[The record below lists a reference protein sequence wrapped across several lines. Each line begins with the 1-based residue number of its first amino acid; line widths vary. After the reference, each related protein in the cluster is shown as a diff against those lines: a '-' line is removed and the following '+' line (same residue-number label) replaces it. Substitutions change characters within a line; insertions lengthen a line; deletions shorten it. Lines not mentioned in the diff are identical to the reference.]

1 MMKILRG
8 ERRRKFRT
16 AQPGKLPARKVLA
29 LLGAFC
35 LFLSTVEY
43 MIPKPLPFIRLG
55 IANLPLLLALDILP
69 FSSFLLLICVKS
81 LGQAV
86 ITGTLFSYVFL
97 FSLGGTAVSALSMYG
112 VRKYL
117 GKERISLIGTGTIG
131 AFLSNVTQ
139 LGLAGI
145 FVLGQSMIYIIPPF
159 LAAGTITGFALG
171 LFCELFTRRS
181 VWYARR
187 LEEIRGT
194 RDRGGP

>member
-1 MMKILRG
+1 MKIY
-8 ERRRKFRT
+8 RT
-16 AQPGKLPARKVLA
+16 AQPGEQAARKTLA

-69 FSSFLLLICVKS
+69 FPAFLLLICVKS

-112 VRKYL
+112 VRKFL

-131 AFLSNVTQ
+131 ALLSNITQ
-139 LGLAGI
+139 LGLAGL
-145 FVLGQSMIYIIPPF
+145 FVFGKSMIYIIPPF

-181 VWYARR
+181 LWYAQR
-187 LEEIRGT
+187 LGEFRNAGN
-194 RDRGGP
+194 RGGP